1 MAAFAPSFGCAGEQV
16 NAWVPGFLDVG
27 GVPCS
32 DFPAHMM
39 SGCAMTGEPPP
50 PGAEQLPDVSH
61 VLAQAAFMTSV
72 SRSEEQ
78 TSHKATSPLEPWQA
92 DMHDAASS
100 HRTRCDE
107 FELADDR
114 HGHDDAFT
122 SACFKDFLAS
132 LDIDSSMTDSLGC
145 ASTGAETDASK
156 TIDGVDKLDE
166 ETEGGTGGRLVLH
179 QECALRSCHLHS
191 KAKRGCRACEK
202 LQQKS
207 CAPSKDSCYTTGSS
221 QKADLVDELILTN
234 VSTYNLNSKLRCQI
248 LRSPYYKSL
257 ALKSFEDILGEIY
270 HHADHAEP
278 YSVTVRGEEP
288 STLFCCLYHLF
299 TLKIG
304 RSELRDLLHHQGSP
318 FIRATGFLYVRY
330 GCEPRSLM
338 HWCRDLLFDTERFFP
353 SCEKNVEWNLGE
365 WVAAMIE
372 SDKYYGT
379 VLPRIPASFKL
390 ESGPLLLQM
399 KKLRQLYARNV
410 QDLHCFRSRGTRL
423 QVMLNADWI
432 EGTLVSLK
440 EDRPTCIRCIVKVDA
455 RTYELPLGM
464 VILKNRRSISGPRSR
479 SRSRSRSRPRGKHV
493 ANTDLIDDIVHS
505 ENVEKMKEIIRERE
519 KDRAT
524 SASGQPLKKI
534 STLKFHSVY
543 NVKSFSSY
551 DGAEASH
558 PQARRKVNSGLQQH
572 QQHEAEVT
580 EPLSRT
586 QTLERQQQLH
596 AVFAKYGSAGCTSS
610 ASRLAYHNASG
621 LASTASDMIEKP
633 ETLRLG

>member
-1 MAAFAPSFGCAGEQV
+1 MAAFAPSFGYAGEQV
-16 NAWVPGFLDVG
+16 TAWVPGALDVG

-32 DFPAHMM
+32 GFPAHMM
-39 SGCAMTGEPPP
+39 PGCAMTGEPPP
-50 PGAEQLPDVSH
+50 PGAEQLPDDSH
-61 VLAQAAFMTSV
+61 VLAQGTSTPSE

-78 TSHKATSPLEPWQA
+78 TSLKATSPTEPWQA
-92 DMHDAASS
+92 DIHHAVSS
-100 HRTRCDE
+100 HRTHCDE
-107 FELADDR
+107 FELGDDDR
-114 HGHDDAFT
+114 RGHDDAFT
-122 SACFKDFLAS
+122 SACFKEFLSS
-132 LDIDSSMTDSLGC
+132 LDIDSSVTNSL
-145 ASTGAETDASK
+145 TDASK
-156 TIDGVDKLDE
+156 AIDVVDKVDD
-166 ETEGGTGGRLVLH
+166 ETEGVTGSRLVLH
-179 QECALRSCHLHS
+179 QDCPLRSCHLHS

-207 CAPSKDSCYTTGSS
+207 CAPSNYSCSTAGSS

-248 LRSPYYKSL
+248 LRSQYYKSL
-257 ALKSFEDILGEIY
+257 ASKSFEDVLGEI
-270 HHADHAEP
+270 HRHADHAEP
-278 YSVTVRGEEP
+278 YSITVSGEEP

-338 HWCRDLLFDTERFFP
+338 HWCRDLLFDTDRFFP
-353 SCEKNVEWNLGE
+353 SSEKYDEWILGN
-365 WVAAMIE
+365 WVAGMIQ

-379 VLPRIPASFKL
+379 VLPRIPSSIKL
-390 ESGPLLLQM
+390 EAGAFILQM
-399 KKLRQLYARNV
+399 AKLRQLYARNV
-410 QDLHCFRSRGTRL
+410 EDLHCFRCRGTRL
-423 QVMLNADWI
+423 QVMINSEWI
-432 EGTLVSLK
+432 EGTLVALK
-440 EDRPTCIRCIVKVDA
+440 EDRPTCMRCIVKVDS

-464 VILKNRRSISGPRSR
+464 VILKNRRPIPDPRSR
-479 SRSRSRSRPRGKHV
+479 SRSRSHPR
-493 ANTDLIDDIVHS
+493 ANKDFIDDIVQS
-505 ENVEKMKEIIRERE
+505 DDVEKMKEKIRERE

-524 SASGQPLKKI
+524 SAVGQPLKKI
-534 STLKFHSVY
+534 SSLKFHSVY
-543 NVKSFSSY
+543 NVKSLLSY
-551 DGAEASH
+551 DGAKAAH
-558 PQARRKVNSGLQQH
+558 QQARRKVNSGLQQ
-572 QQHEAEVT
+572 QHEAEVK

-586 QTLERQQQLH
+586 QDVERQQQLH